1 MTQIEETQLP
11 GVGIRHDFVTREGER
26 IGVITHRGGR
36 KELLIYDHNDPDSC
50 RATIRLVDDDVRALS
65 ELLGG
70 TELTEH
76 LTGLQQVEGVTIDW
90 LPIADRSRCAR
101 HTIGEFVKR
110 ETGVSIVAVV
120 REGKTIPAPPPGFE
134 LQPGDT
140 AVAVGTPEGLKQA
153 FARLQG
159 D

>member
-1 MTQIEETQLP
+1 M
-11 GVGIRHDFVTREGER
+11 RHDFVTRDGER

-36 KELLIYDHNDPDSC
+36 KELLVYDHDDPDSC
-50 RATIRLVDDDVRALS
+50 RATIRLVDDDVHALS

-70 TELTEH
+70 TEVTEH

-90 LPIADRSRCAR
+90 LPIGERSRCAR
-101 HTIGEFVKR
+101 HSIGEFMKG
-110 ETGVSIVAVV
+110 ESGVSIVAIV
-120 REGKTIPAPPPGFE
+120 REGQTIPAPAPDFE
-134 LQPGDT
+134 LRPGDT

-153 FARLQG
+153 FTRLQG

>member
-1 MTQIEETQLP
+1 VTRIEETQLP
-11 GVGIRHDFVTREGER
+11 GVGMRHDFVTQEGER

-36 KELLIYDHNDPDSC
+36 KELLVYDHDDPDTC
-50 RATIRLVDDDVRALS
+50 RTTIRLEDDDIHALA

-70 TELTEH
+70 SEVTEH

-90 LPIADRSRCAR
+90 LPIADASRCAR
-101 HTIGEFVKR
+101 HSIGEFMKG
-110 ETGVSIVAVV
+110 ESGVSIVAIV
-120 REGKTIPAPPPGFE
+120 RSGQTIPAPPPDFE